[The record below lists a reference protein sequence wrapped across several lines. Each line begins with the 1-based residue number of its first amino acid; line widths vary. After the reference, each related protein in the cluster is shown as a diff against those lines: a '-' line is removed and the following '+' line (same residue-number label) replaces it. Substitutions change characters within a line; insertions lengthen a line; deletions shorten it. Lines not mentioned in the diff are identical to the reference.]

1 MRLLVIVLTLVAL
14 GCEGPLGPDGPT
26 GPQGPQGGAG
36 QDGSDGATG
45 PQGPQGGAGQ
55 DGSDGAT
62 GPQGPQGG
70 AGQDGSD
77 GATGPQGP
85 QGPEG
90 PQGEPLV
97 WADVLEE
104 HRVEEATYV
113 LGYSYTSPRDGDRYF
128 GNFCSGFAAYYTSMI
143 WTNAHCV
150 DGIGEIVELWSDTP
164 SAALRFYVIQAGT
177 SLSGDQRY
185 EIDIDRIWKHPDYDG
200 TPRSEDIGI
209 VDIDG
214 TVPVL
219 MDFLPQEY
227 ADAISVGQPIGTM
240 GFPGE
245 LGSTGGAADQRI
257 TATFKDGTVSAL
269 RMVVSGDSPHVAL
282 QHNFD
287 TSGGTSGSAIID
299 HNGWIVAFHNA
310 GISSEVTD
318 TEGNVVQIGHASLG
332 EGIRVDAVWGF
343 LDILESGRAGM
354 SPPHTAIAP
363 RSYPH
368 AEYQPFPE
376 N

>member
-1 MRLLVIVLTLVAL
+1 MCRRISCCLILILASLLIS
-14 GCEGPLGPDGPT
+14 GCEGPVGPAGPTGTQGSQGLQGVTGDQGDT
-26 GPQGPQGGAG
+26 GPQGP
-36 QDGSDGATG
+36 DG
-45 PQGPQGGAGQ
+45 PQGP
-55 DGSDGAT
+55 T
-62 GPQGPQGG
+62 GPGGP
-70 AGQDGSD
+70 D
-77 GATGPQGP
+77 
-85 QGPEG
+85 G

-113 LGYSYTSPRDGDRYF
+113 LGYSYTSPRDGGRYF
-128 GNFCSGFAAYYTSMI
+128 RSFCSGFAAYYTSAI

-164 SAALRFYVIQAGT
+164 SGALRFYVIQAGT

-185 EIDIDRIWKHPDYDG
+185 EIDIDQTWKHPDYDG
-200 TPRSEDIGI
+200 TTESEDIGL

-219 MDFLPQEY
+219 MNFLPREY

-245 LGSTGGAADQRI
+245 LGSIGGAADQQI

-269 RMVVSGDSPHVAL
+269 RMIDAGDSPHVEV

-287 TSGGTSGSAIID
+287 TTGGTSGSAIID
-299 HNGWIVAFHNA
+299 HNGWIVAFNHA
-310 GISSEVTD
+310 GAVTRVPGFAAGDTIS
-318 TEGNVVQIGHASLG
+318 IGAGSLSF
-332 EGIRVDAVWGF
+332 GIRVDAAWGF
-343 LDILESGRAGM
+343 LDILDSGRAGM
-354 SPPHTAIAP
+354 PPPLTAIAP
-363 RSYPH
+363 RAYPH
-368 AEYQPFPE
+368 ETYQPFPE
-376 N
+376 NWNGETVQP